1 MADMNMN
8 MEIGNIKN
16 GYIVDGIIKKGLNL
30 LVVPS
35 EEEVFCITFSIALCV
50 ANGIEFLDRKTR
62 QCRVLYFALGDNSR
76 ERTRQQ
82 IADIAG
88 SDETLKNVTVIYA
101 YESGSFGDRMED
113 GMEVFLYDNP
123 QTKMIVI
130 DSLEQVVESETGQ
143 MKCDYAYSKLCAL
156 KKVANRHGVALLVV
170 THITEENRLA
180 EAANVI
186 LHINRGENQNKS
198 E

>member
-8 MEIGNIKN
+8 MEGNIKN
-16 GYIVDGIIKKGLNL
+16 GYIVDGIITKGLNL
-30 LVVPS
+30 LVVPNG
-35 EEEVFCITFSIALCV
+35 EEVFCFTFSIALCV
-50 ANGIEFLDRKTR
+50 ANGIKFLNRKIR
-62 QCRVLYFALGDNSR
+62 QCRVLYFALGDDSR

-101 YESGSFGDRMED
+101 YESGSFGDKMED

-143 MKCDYAYSKLCAL
+143 MKCDYAYNKLCAL

-170 THITEENRLA
+170 THMTEENRLT

-186 LHINRGENQNKS
+186 LHINRGGN
-198 E
+198 